1 MTKYFLKDLDE
12 TPLSGAGGKTRTFIT
27 RFGLVNKICT
37 YISKKYFSIKLLL
50 DKSRVLT
57 VVRPRQNYCGFL
69 FIAAAMNR
77 LQLQNIGRAVVM
89 RSQPSHYSI
98 TRIPDRLHIL
108 LNWDCCSH
116 TLSSWTSKCSIVRTV
131 FSYTAFS
138 ACLPIFL
145 KVQLST
151 F

>member
-69 FIAAAMNR
+69 FIAAAMEY
-77 LQLQNIGRAVVM
+77 RACSCNAV
-89 RSQPSHYSI
+89 STQP
-98 TRIPDRLHIL
+98 L
-108 LNWDCCSH
+108 LNHAHS
-116 TLSSWTSKCSIVRTV
+116 
-131 FSYTAFS
+131 
-138 ACLPIFL
+138 
-145 KVQLST
+145 
-151 F
+151 